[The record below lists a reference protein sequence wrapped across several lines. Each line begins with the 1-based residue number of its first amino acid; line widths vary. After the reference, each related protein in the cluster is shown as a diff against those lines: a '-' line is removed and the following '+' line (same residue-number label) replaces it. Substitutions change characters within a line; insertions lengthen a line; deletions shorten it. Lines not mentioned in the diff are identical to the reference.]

1 MDGKLPQSNLTR
13 IDLVLHRRDLSAPAC
28 PDTPASAFGPARSH
42 YPRADDAALRDRR
55 VGTTA
60 RSHARG
66 LATAGRRCR
75 LCDTLGVHQTPHCAG
90 FKAPRACADR
100 IFDESTQGDRILAK
114 ALLEHQIH
122 DDLDLARHVD
132 YVHYNPVKHGL
143 VERVADWPHST
154 FHRHVT
160 RGLLPSEWAA
170 ASTGDAGFG
179 EP

>member
-1 MDGKLPQSNLTR
+1 MASFRRATAPGSTWFFTVATYRRQ
-13 IDLVLHRRDLSAPAC
+13 LVLTHPQALSALREAIIHVRTTRPFGIVAWVLL
-28 PDTPASAFGPARSH
+28 PDHMHAVWQLPEGD
-42 YPRADDAALRDRR
+42 ADYR
-55 VGTTA
+55 
-60 RSHARG
+60 
-66 LATAGRRCR
+66 
-75 LCDTLGVHQTPHCAG
+75 DTLGVHQTPHCAG

-100 IFDESTQGDRILAK
+100 IFDESTQGDRVLEK